1 MKKYHGLF
9 LILLI
14 GAAIWV
20 SVQYGAQCWL
30 LFGPSLILAIM
41 RYFRQSD
48 WKRTFVRIFKLLLL
62 FSLPT
67 AAMLGLLSKVLD
79 RPVLGLFA
87 IPFWLAAIVDG
98 IIKLKKELQSKDSET
113 KGEPK

>member
-14 GAAIWV
+14 VAAIWA

-30 LFGPSLILAIM
+30 LFGPALILAIM

-48 WKRTFVRIFKLLLL
+48 WKSTFVRIFKLLLL
-62 FSLPT
+62 FSLPV
-67 AAMLGLLSKVLD
+67 ASALMFLSKVLD
-79 RPVLGLFA
+79 RPVLGLIA
-87 IPFWLAAIVDG
+87 MPFCLATIVDG
-98 IIKLKKELQSKDSET
+98 IIKVKKELQSKDSEK